1 MLRVMN
7 MSRIFLYCRVSTSEQ
22 TVDNQLLAL
31 AQRGYTVPPA
41 RAITE
46 TISGGVCAMERP
58 QFRNMVQN
66 KLESGDSLVVLK
78 LDRLG
83 RDMIDVLN
91 TVKMLRTKGI
101 IVKSLD
107 LDGVDLTSS
116 AGRFQMSV
124 LAAVANFEKD
134 RIRERTQEGL
144 AKAKA
149 QGKKLGRPNAAST
162 EIIRACKENGLSQ
175 SMTAKELG
183 ISIATVK
190 RYWNYAQ

>member
-1 MLRVMN
+1 
-7 MSRIFLYCRVSTSEQ
+7 MSRIFLYCRVSTTEQ
-22 TVDNQLLAL
+22 TVKNQLLAL
-31 AQRGYTVPPA
+31 SQRGYNVPPA
-41 RAITE
+41 REVVE

-66 KLESGDSLVVLK
+66 KLEPGDELIVLK

-83 RDMIDVLN
+83 RDMIDVLS
-91 TVKMLRTKGI
+91 TVDMLRAKGI

-149 QGKKLGRPNAAST
+149 DGKKLGRPNAVST
-162 EIIRACKENGLSQ
+162 ERIQECKSEGLSQ
-175 SMTAKELG
+175 SMAAKKLDV
-183 ISIATVK
+183 SIATIK
-190 RYWNYAQ
+190 RYWNFAK

>member
-1 MLRVMN
+1 
-7 MSRIFLYCRVSTSEQ
+7 MSRIFLYCRVSTTDSS
-22 TVDNQLLAL
+22 VNNQLLAL
-31 AQRGYTVPPA
+31 SQRGYTVPPA
-41 RAITE
+41 RAVTE

-58 QFRNMVQN
+58 QFKNMVQH
-66 KLESGDSLVVLK
+66 KLESGDQLIVLK

-83 RDMIDVLN
+83 RDMIDVVS
-91 TVKMLRTKGI
+91 TVDMLRSKGI

-107 LDGVDLTSS
+107 LDGVDLTSP

-149 QGKKLGRPNAAST
+149 DGKKLGRPNVVST
-162 EIIRACKENGLSQ
+162 ERVQEFKKKGLSQ
-175 SMTAKELG
+175 SMVANELN

-190 RYWNYAQ
+190 RYWNNK

>member
-1 MLRVMN
+1 MN

-41 RAITE
+41 RAIIE

-58 QFRNMVQN
+58 GFKNLVQN
-66 KLESGDSLVVLK
+66 KLEAGDSLVVLK

-83 RDMIDVLN
+83 RDMIDVLS
-91 TVKMLRTKGI
+91 TVDMLRAKDI
-101 IVKSLD
+101 VVKSLD

-149 QGKKLGRPNAAST
+149 QGKKLGRPNATST
-162 EIIRACKENGLSQ
+162 DRILACKENGLSQ

-183 ISIATVK
+183 VSIATVK
-190 RYWNYAQ
+190 RYWNFAQ

>member
-149 QGKKLGRPNAAST
+149 QGKKLGRPNTAST
-162 EIIRACKENGLSQ
+162 ESIRACKENGLSQ

>member
-1 MLRVMN
+1 MGRM
-7 MSRIFLYCRVSTSEQ
+7 FLYCRVSTTEQ
-22 TVDNQLLAL
+22 SVDNQILAL
-31 AQRGYTVPPA
+31 AHRGYTVPPS

-46 TISGGVCAMERP
+46 TISGGVSAMERP
-58 QFRNMVQN
+58 QFKNMVQN
-66 KLESGDSLVVLK
+66 KLEPGDNLVVLK

-83 RDMIDVLN
+83 RDMIDILN
-91 TVKMLRTKGI
+91 TVDMLRAKGI
-101 IVKSLD
+101 TVKTLD

-149 QGKKLGRPNAAST
+149 NGKKLGRPNAVST
-162 EIIRACKENGLSQ
+162 ERILECKKDGLSQ
-175 SMTAKELG
+175 SMAAKKLG
-183 ISIATVK
+183 ISLATVK
-190 RYWNYAQ
+190 RYWNCAE

>member
-1 MLRVMN
+1 
-7 MSRIFLYCRVSTSEQ
+7 MSRTFLYCRVSTTEQ

-31 AQRGYTVPPA
+31 AHRGYTVPPT

-58 QFRNMVQN
+58 QFKNMVHN

-83 RDMIDVLN
+83 RDMIDILS
-91 TVKMLRTKGI
+91 TVDMLRGKGI
-101 IVKSLD
+101 VVKSLD

-162 EIIRACKENGLSQ
+162 DRIQACKENGLSQ
-175 SMTAKELG
+175 SMTARELG

-190 RYWNYAQ
+190 RYWNYVQ

>member
-1 MLRVMN
+1 MI
-7 MSRIFLYCRVSTSEQ
+7 MSRIFLYCRVSTTEQ
-22 TVDNQLLAL
+22 TVKNQLLAL
-31 AQRGYTVPPA
+31 SQRGYNVPPA
-41 RAITE
+41 REVVE

-66 KLESGDSLVVLK
+66 KLEPGDELIVLK

-83 RDMIDVLN
+83 RDMIDVLS
-91 TVKMLRTKGI
+91 TIDMLRAKGI

-107 LDGVDLTSS
+107 LDGVDLSS
-116 AGRFQMSV
+116 PGGRFQLSV

-149 QGKKLGRPNAAST
+149 DGKKLGRPNSVST
-162 EIIRACKENGLSQ
+162 ERIQECKREGLSQ
-175 SMTAKELG
+175 SMTAKKLAV
-183 ISIATVK
+183 SIATVK
-190 RYWNYAQ
+190 RYWNYAK

>member
-1 MLRVMN
+1 
-7 MSRIFLYCRVSTSEQ
+7 MSRIFLYCRVSTTEQ
-22 TVDNQLLAL
+22 TVKNQLIELRR
-31 AQRGYTVPPA
+31 RGFTVPTS
-41 RAITE
+41 REVTE

-66 KLESGDSLVVLK
+66 KLEPGDELIVSK

-83 RDMIDVLN
+83 RDMIDVLS
-91 TVKMLRTKGI
+91 TVDMLRAKGI

-134 RIRERTQEGL
+134 RIRERTIDGL
-144 AKAKA
+144 AKAKSE
-149 QGKKLGRPNAAST
+149 GRKLGRPNAVST
-162 EIIRACKENGLSQ
+162 ERIQECKCEGLSQ
-175 SMTAKELG
+175 SMTAKKLAV
-183 ISIATVK
+183 SIATVK
-190 RYWNYAQ
+190 RYWNYAK

>member
-1 MLRVMN
+1 

-22 TVDNQLLAL
+22 TVSNQLLAL
-31 AQRGYTVPPA
+31 AQRGYTVPLG

-46 TISGGVCAMERP
+46 TVSGGVSAMERP
-58 QFRNMVQN
+58 HFKNMVQN
-66 KLESGDSLVVLK
+66 KLEPGDELIVLK

-83 RDMIDVLN
+83 RDMIDVLS
-91 TVKMLRTKGI
+91 TVDMLRAKGI

-149 QGKKLGRPNAAST
+149 EGKKLGRPNATS
-162 EIIRACKENGLSQ
+162 INCINDCKSQGLSQ
-175 SMTAKELG
+175 SLTAKELK
-183 ISIATVK
+183 ISISTVK
-190 RYWNYAQ
+190 RYWNR

>member
-1 MLRVMN
+1 

-31 AQRGYTVPPA
+31 SLRGYSVQPTRVIA
-41 RAITE
+41 E
-46 TISGGVCAMERP
+46 TISGGVSAMERAG
-58 QFRNMVQN
+58 FKNLVQN
-66 KLESGDSLVVLK
+66 KLEAGDSLVVLK

-91 TVKMLRTKGI
+91 TVDMLRAKGI

-134 RIRERTQEGL
+134 RIRERTIDGL
-144 AKAKA
+144 AKAKSE
-149 QGKKLGRPNAAST
+149 GRKLGRPNAVST
-162 EIIRACKENGLSQ
+162 ERIQECKREGLSQ
-175 SMTAKELG
+175 SMTAKTLAV
-183 ISIATVK
+183 SIATVK
-190 RYWNYAQ
+190 RYWNYAK

>member
-1 MLRVMN
+1 MN
-7 MSRIFLYCRVSTSEQ
+7 MSRIFLYCRVSTTEQ

-31 AQRGYTVPPA
+31 AHRGYTVPPA

-83 RDMIDVLN
+83 RDMIDILS
-91 TVKMLRTKGI
+91 TVDMLRAKGI
-101 IVKSLD
+101 MVKSLD

-149 QGKKLGRPNAAST
+149 QGKKLGRPNAT
-162 EIIRACKENGLSQ
+162 RTDRILACKENGLSQ

-183 ISIATVK
+183 VSIATVK
-190 RYWNYAQ
+190 RYWNFAQ

>member
-1 MLRVMN
+1 MVII
-7 MSRIFLYCRVSTSEQ
+7 MSRTFLYCRVSKTEQ
-22 TVDNQLLAL
+22 TVENQLLAL
-31 AQRGYTVPPA
+31 SQRGYNVPPA
-41 RAITE
+41 REVTE

-58 QFRNMVQN
+58 QFSNMVQN
-66 KLESGDSLVVLK
+66 KLEHGDELVVLK

-83 RDMIDVLN
+83 RDMIDVLS
-91 TVKMLRTKGI
+91 TVDMLRAKGI
-101 IVKSLD
+101 VVKSLD

-149 QGKKLGRPNAAST
+149 DGKKLGRPNAVST
-162 EIIRACKENGLSQ
+162 ERIQECKSEGLSQ
-175 SMTAKELG
+175 SMSAKKLG
-183 ISIATVK
+183 VSIATIK
-190 RYWNYAQ
+190 RYWNFAK

>member
-1 MLRVMN
+1 
-7 MSRIFLYCRVSTSEQ
+7 MSRIFLYCRVSTTEQ
-22 TVDNQLLAL
+22 TVKNQLLAL
-31 AQRGYTVPPA
+31 SQRGYNVPPA
-41 RAITE
+41 REVVE

-66 KLESGDSLVVLK
+66 KLEPGDELIVLK

-83 RDMIDVLN
+83 RDMIDVLS
-91 TVKMLRTKGI
+91 TIDMLRAKGI

-107 LDGVDLTSS
+107 LDGVDLSS
-116 AGRFQMSV
+116 PGGRFQLSI

-149 QGKKLGRPNAAST
+149 DGKKLGRPNSVST
-162 EIIRACKENGLSQ
+162 ERIQECKREGLSQ
-175 SMTAKELG
+175 SMTAKKLAV
-183 ISIATVK
+183 SIATVK
-190 RYWNYAQ
+190 RYWNYAK